1 MAPIEED
8 KLAIGAITLAQH
20 SVMNEKPYT
29 CYAEGRRVCG
39 LVAAFS
45 GAALY
50 TLPEGGMLRLSS
62 GEAAFIPAGAQY
74 TVRAEGSAPFIHYT
88 INFTALHGEGLFSNI
103 DSSQTIEVIR
113 MSRKESWN
121 VRLDELTRAWNGRR
135 SGYALRCQSIL
146 CALLADFLEE
156 HLRSGE
162 NALAYEKTLPAIE
175 LIESSYTA
183 PLTLNDL
190 SAACHLSPTHFRR
203 LFRQVYDASPIDYLL
218 SLRLKRADDLLLSG
232 RYTVA
237 EAAAQTGFHDESY
250 FCRCFKR
257 RMGFSPGR
265 RAGCT
270 GSTPLKCSPEQN
282 D

>member
-8 KLAIGAITLAQH
+8 KLTIGAITLAQYGA
-20 SVMNEKPYT
+20 MNERPYT

-39 LVAAFS
+39 LVAAFA
-45 GAALY
+45 GKALY
-50 TLPEGGMLRLSS
+50 TLPEGGTLHLSS

-74 TVRAEGSAPFIHYT
+74 TVRAESSAPFLHYT
-88 INFTALHGEGLFSNI
+88 INFTALHGEGLFRNI
-103 DSSQTIEVIR
+103 DSSQSIEIIR
-113 MSRKESWN
+113 MSRREGWN
-121 VRLDELTRAWNGRR
+121 ARLDELTRAWNGCR

-146 CALLADFLEE
+146 YALLADFLEE
-156 HLRSGE
+156 RMRSGE
-162 NALAYEKTLPAIE
+162 NAVAYEKTLPAIE
-175 LIESSYTA
+175 LIESSYAA

-190 SAACHLSPTHFRR
+190 SAACALSPTHFRR

-250 FCRCFKR
+250 FCRCFKA
-257 RMGFSPGR
+257 RMGFSPGKHI
-265 RAGCT
+265 
-270 GSTPLKCSPEQN
+270 SQKP
-282 D
+282 